1 MPLPLIAGALAAIP
15 AVVQAGTGIYQTFQG
30 NKLANS
36 MERPDYSIPQ
46 EVLDNLTDSQIQALR
61 GLPEEQRQQYMDN
74 IMRSAQTSISALGDR
89 KAGLAGMSGVQ
100 QQQNDAYKNLLS
112 MDAQKR
118 EENERNLQ
126 ATRNTMSE
134 YKDKAF
140 QTNEMQPFQDTMAAA
155 EGMQGAG
162 IQNIKGGVT
171 SGAKMGLDYMK
182 YMELL
187 NSMGSV
193 DPTKTTGSNPFQ
205 VTQNPQ
211 ATGIRQGL
219 PVGTGTVL
227 NAQQSAI
234 NNSIG
239 QGTVLRSIP
248 NNNNNPFS
256 LFK

>member
-1 MPLPLIAGALAAIP
+1 MVLTAAALSAIP
-15 AVVQAGTGIYQTFQG
+15 AAVQAGTGIYQTYQG

-36 MERPDYSIPQ
+36 TERPDYSIPQ
-46 EVLDNLTDSQIQALR
+46 EQLDNLTDSQIQALR
-61 GLPEEQRQQYMDN
+61 GLPEEQRQQYMEN

-134 YKDKAF
+134 YKDKQF
-140 QTNEMQPFQDTMAAA
+140 QMNEMQPFQDTMAAA
-155 EGMQGAG
+155 EGLQGAG
-162 IQNIKGGVT
+162 IFNMTEGVT
-171 SGAKMGLDYMK
+171 SGSKMGLDYMK

-187 NSMGSV
+187 NSMGLA
-193 DPTKTTGSNPFQ
+193 DPTKTTGANSFQ

-211 ATGIRQGL
+211 ATSIPQGS
-219 PVGTGTVL
+219 PAGT
-227 NAQQSAI
+227 
-234 NNSIG
+234 
-239 QGTVLRSIP
+239 GTVLRSIP

-256 LFK
+256 LFD

>member
-1 MPLPLIAGALAAIP
+1 MTLTTAAALSAIP
-15 AVVQAGTGIYQTFQG
+15 AVVQTGTGIYQAYQG

-36 MERPDYSIPQ
+36 MQRPDYSIPQ

-89 KAGLAGMSGVQ
+89 KGGLAGMSSVQ

-112 MDAQKR
+112 IDAQKR

-126 ATRNTMSE
+126 ATRNTVAG
-134 YKDKAF
+134 YRDKEF
-140 QTNEMQPFQDTMAAA
+140 QTNEMKPFEDTMAAA
-155 EGMQGAG
+155 TGMQGAG
-162 IQNIKGGVT
+162 MQNIMGGVT

-182 YMELL
+182 YMDLL
-187 NSMGSV
+187 NSMGSA
-193 DPTKTTGSNPFQ
+193 DKSNKSNDFN
-205 VTQNPQ
+205 VIQNPQ
-211 ATGIRQGL
+211 ATSIRQGS

-227 NAQQSAI
+227 NPTQSAI

-256 LFK
+256 LFD

>member
-1 MPLPLIAGALAAIP
+1 MALSAVLSAIP
-15 AVVQAGTGIYQTFQG
+15 AVVQAGTGIYQAYQG

-61 GLPEEQRQQYMDN
+61 GLPEEQRQQYMEN

-89 KAGLAGMSGVQ
+89 KGGLAGMSSVQ

-112 MDAQKR
+112 IDAQKR

-134 YKDKAF
+134 YKDKQF
-140 QTNEMQPFQDTMAAA
+140 QMNEMQPFQDTMAAA

-162 IQNIKGGVT
+162 IQNIMGGVT
-171 SGAKMGLDYMK
+171 SGSKMGLDYMK

-187 NSMGSV
+187 NSMGSADV
-193 DPTKTTGSNPFQ
+193 GKTGSALSEIPGGSGKSN
-205 VTQNPQ
+205 
-211 ATGIRQGL
+211 GL
-219 PVGTGTVL
+219 L
-227 NAQQSAI
+227 KMLQSFLGGGDPS
-234 NNSIG
+234 NSSGSNI
-239 QGTVLRSIP
+239 
-248 NNNNNPFS
+248 S
-256 LFK
+256 LPTP

>member
-1 MPLPLIAGALAAIP
+1 MPLPLLAAIP
-15 AVVQAGTGIYQTFQG
+15 AVVQAGTGIYQTYQG

-46 EVLDNLTDSQIQALR
+46 EQLDNLTDSQIQALR
-61 GLPEEQRQQYMDN
+61 GLPEEQRQQYMEN

-134 YKDKAF
+134 YKDKQF
-140 QTNEMQPFQDTMAAA
+140 QMNEMQPYQDTMAAA

-162 IQNIKGGVT
+162 IQNIMGGVT
-171 SGAKMGLDYMK
+171 SGSKMGLDYMK

-187 NSMGSV
+187 NSMGLA
-193 DPTKTTGSNPFQ
+193 DPTKTTGANSFQ

-211 ATGIRQGL
+211 ATSIPQGS
-219 PVGTGTVL
+219 PAGT
-227 NAQQSAI
+227 
-234 NNSIG
+234 
-239 QGTVLRSIP
+239 GTVLRSIP

-256 LFK
+256 LFD

>member
-1 MPLPLIAGALAAIP
+1 MPLPLLAAIP
-15 AVVQAGTGIYQTFQG
+15 AVVQAGTGIYQTYQG

-46 EVLDNLTDSQIQALR
+46 EQLDNLTDSQIQALR
-61 GLPEEQRQQYMDN
+61 GLPEEQRQQYMEN

-134 YKDKAF
+134 YKDKQF
-140 QTNEMQPFQDTMAAA
+140 QMNEMQPFKDTMAAA
-155 EGMQGAG
+155 EGLQGAG
-162 IQNIKGGVT
+162 IFNMTEGVT
-171 SGAKMGLDYMK
+171 SGSKMGLDYMK

-187 NSMGSV
+187 NSMGLA
-193 DPTKTTGSNPFQ
+193 DPTKTTGANSFQ

-211 ATGIRQGL
+211 ATSIPQGS
-219 PVGTGTVL
+219 PAGT
-227 NAQQSAI
+227 
-234 NNSIG
+234 
-239 QGTVLRSIP
+239 GTVLRSIP

-256 LFK
+256 LFD

>member
-1 MPLPLIAGALAAIP
+1 MPLPLLAAIP
-15 AVVQAGTGIYQTFQG
+15 AAVQLGTGIYQTYQG

-89 KAGLAGMSGVQ
+89 KGGLAGMSGVQ

-112 MDAQKR
+112 IDAQKR

-126 ATRNTMSE
+126 ATRNTVAG
-134 YKDKAF
+134 YRDKEF
-140 QTNEMQPFQDTMAAA
+140 QTNEMKPFEDTMAAA
-155 EGMQGAG
+155 TGMQGAG
-162 IQNIKGGVT
+162 IQNIMGGVT

-187 NSMGSV
+187 NSMGSA
-193 DPTKTTGSNPFQ
+193 DKSNKSNDFN
-205 VTQNPQ
+205 VIQNPQ
-211 ATGIRQGL
+211 ATSIRQGS

-227 NAQQSAI
+227 NPTQSAI

-256 LFK
+256 LFD

>member
-1 MPLPLIAGALAAIP
+1 MVLTAAAALSAIP
-15 AVVQAGTGIYQTFQG
+15 AVVQAGTGIYQTYQG

-89 KAGLAGMSGVQ
+89 KGGLAGMSGVQ

-126 ATRNTMSE
+126 ATRNTVAG
-134 YKDKAF
+134 YRDKEF
-140 QTNEMQPFQDTMAAA
+140 QTNEMKPFEDTMAAA
-155 EGMQGAG
+155 TGMQGAG
-162 IQNIKGGVT
+162 IQNIMGGVT

-187 NSMGSV
+187 NSMGSA
-193 DPTKTTGSNPFQ
+193 DKSNNSNDFN
-205 VTQNPQ
+205 VIQNPQ
-211 ATGIRQGL
+211 ATSIRQGS

-227 NAQQSAI
+227 NPTQSAI

-239 QGTVLRSIP
+239 QGTVLRNIP
-248 NNNNNPFS
+248 NNNNNN
-256 LFK
+256 LFNIFRS